1 MEITSEQAYEWA
13 DNHRKNI
20 VREIDY
26 LIEDL
31 QASRHWLVNKSGY
44 NVDSS
49 PEIRLKQ
56 IRKEQ
61 YQAEAM
67 GALADHIRYQEAVEK
82 GKA

>member
-20 VREIDY
+20 IREIDY

-44 NVDSS
+44 SVDSS

-61 YQAEAM
+61 FKAESLAE
-67 GALADHIRYQEAVEK
+67 LADHIRYNEAVEK

>member
-1 MEITSEQAYEWA
+1 MEITSQQAYEWA

-20 VREIDY
+20 IREIDY

-44 NVDSS
+44 SVDGI

-61 YQAEAM
+61 YQAETL
-67 GALADHIRYQEAVEK
+67 GALADHIRYEEAVEK
-82 GKA
+82 GKS

>member
-13 DNHRKNI
+13 DSHRKNI
-20 VREIDY
+20 IREIDY

-61 YQAEAM
+61 YRAEAM